1 MVGNIHS
8 SEYATLSESEPLV
21 IGSYDNDGCAY
32 LSYEAY
38 CQRLLQDKVDFSQ
51 GNDEP
56 KQLRL
61 NRAIHHFSQNGSMNS
76 YSGGVGTE
84 IVAQINEKLVLTAA
98 QFDKITQSFLKY
110 GSLKHY
116 RNRDNISKK
125 HLNTLETM
133 LQTHYKSFQGVD
145 IIISGSNR
153 QYYERDYSNSSKTG
167 VAANPSG
174 IHILA
179 QMGHFLSN
187 LLPRKKVKTDHF
199 LLADLFD
206 DATPG
211 STAKNIQKKL
221 LPNGKYPPRTPDAL
235 GDYAGKP
242 FSTTD
247 GVLSDFSRYDED
259 KLTLLYAQ
267 MQYFANKYPNR
278 TIQFKFFDDRLD
290 ILQALQSTF
299 QDNPELIPQN
309 ITLELQQRDTIQGM
323 PSSFAPQT
331 INGNGPINQNWQMD
345 CRYLIYQVNKE
356 MAEDQAQAK
365 NVALES
371 RLLKIKT
378 LTSFTKLAEIC
389 SKESK
394 DPLKSLIITERAALA
409 TKITEKTARIAELE
423 ALKTTVQ
430 ARNPRGAWRSS
441 EAWADWWTRQTVS
454 NFFSAK
460 AWSDWATGQHNIKN
474 EVETITDIKDNTKD
488 RVTPI
493 GLWAGPTWLGG
504 ESTRLDN
511 LTNDVRL
518 GATLPTF
525 LTGCA
530 WPTKKTVIDR
540 IDESLQAVRES
551 LRTEEARVIEL
562 HQQLVNDPTKAF
574 MGAAVSLGFGQPFDL
589 AGQCYQCTPITT
601 QESSLNNSPR
611 TVASAESVPG
621 NSKTA
626 KHSLQVMC
634 PVNNTDDAQPL
645 FENSGFTDW
654 LNEDTTANARPV
666 VQRLGVEKS
675 WGREIADKLTGIQHT
690 LDQHLTHAL
699 RTFAASVSKTGQN
712 VTEPDLQHMFAIARE
727 QLINDLRT
735 QIQDALSKSYG
746 NPECCLDAKGFSRL
760 QTKLE
765 QIHKKV
771 PKMVLPV
778 VAAQLIKLIKTP
790 AFEDVFKKGTD
801 SRTAIKEQSRPLYDA
816 LKAAAP
822 TQPWYE
828 FMPSFGNCLASLN
841 PLNWGKGYRISP
853 TQQ

>member
-51 GNDEP
+51 GNNES

-116 RNRDNISKK
+116 QNRDNISKE

-187 LLPRKKVKTDHF
+187 LLPRRKVKTDHF

-356 MAEDQAQAK
+356 MAENQAQAK

-430 ARNPRGAWRSS
+430 TRNPRAAWRSWD
-441 EAWADWWTRQTVS
+441 AWADWRTRQTVS

-474 EVETITDIKDNTKD
+474 EHAQV
-488 RVTPI
+488 

-504 ESTRLDN
+504 ESTRLGN
-511 LTNDVRL
+511 LTNEVRL

-574 MGAAVSLGFGQPFDL
+574 MGAAVSLGFRQPFDL
-589 AGQCYQCTPITT
+589 AGQRYQCTPNTT

-611 TVASAESVPG
+611 TVASVEQP
-621 NSKTA
+621 
-626 KHSLQVMC
+626 LQVMC
-634 PVNNTDDAQPL
+634 PVTSNNSIASI
-645 FENSGFTDW
+645 FKNSGFKSW
-654 LNEDTTANARPV
+654 LNEGATDNAISI
-666 VQRLGVEKS
+666 VQRLDAEGS
-675 WGREIADKLTGIQHT
+675 WGEKIADKLTHIQLT
-690 LDQHLTHAL
+690 LDQHLTLAL

-735 QIQDALSKSYG
+735 QIQEAFSKSYQVNNS
-746 NPECCLDAKGFSRL
+746 NPALCLDAKGFSRL

-765 QIHKKV
+765 QIHKKI
-771 PKMVLPV
+771 PKMVLPL
-778 VAAQLIKLIKTP
+778 VAAKLIKTP
-790 AFEDVFKKGTD
+790 AFKAVFNKGTATRAD
-801 SRTAIKEQSRPLYDA
+801 IKEQSRPLYDA

-828 FMPSFGNCLASLN
+828 FMPSFGNTIWAKLSSLHFYT
-841 PLNWGKGYRISP
+841 PVSKTPS
-853 TQQ
+853 